1 MTLGEKTGTSSQYA
15 DFNVSLFFPFAPLGF
30 LLALIMQGRG
40 DFSGGPVVKTLCL
53 QGRGSGSILGWGT
66 KIPPAMWH
74 GKKKTPFFLKK
85 NAVG

>member
-30 LLALIMQGRG
+30 LLALIMQGG